1 MTNMNKKIFGIKISV
16 ILTVV
21 LCLLASF
28 LIWFYIKYSAL
39 EEDNTT
45 DTDKDAA
52 CSTELDDMYCV

>member
-1 MTNMNKKIFGIKISV
+1 MNKKIFGIKLSV

-39 EEDNTT
+39 DERENGNDGQSV
-45 DTDKDAA
+45 A
-52 CSTELDDMYCV
+52 CVTEPNDMYCV